1 MRGVLSALALIWAS
15 AVGAQELTAVARLD
29 PAASHVEDVRRGVG
43 LELALSQPVPWRVRV
58 MDQPPRL
65 VLDFREVDFTGI
77 GAVEED
83 SDRVLSLRAGVYRP
97 GWSRL
102 VLELDGP
109 YTVSE
114 AGMTTGNA
122 TRVSVRLARASA
134 EEFAKR

>member
-1 MRGVLSALALIWAS
+1 MRGVLAGLALLVAS

-29 PAASHVEDVRRGVG
+29 PAASHVADVRRGVG

-83 SDRVLSLRAGVYRP
+83 SDRVLGLRAG
-97 GWSRL
+97 
-102 VLELDGP
+102 
-109 YTVSE
+109 
-114 AGMTTGNA
+114 
-122 TRVSVRLARASA
+122 
-134 EEFAKR
+134 